1 MMKNLKTTLLLIFIM
16 LCVLNTI
23 AKEGMWL
30 PMFLQQL
37 NEAEMQSMGLELTA
51 EDIYSINNGSLKD
64 AIVHFGGGCTAEII
78 STEGLLLTN
87 HHCGYGQIQSHSSVD
102 NDYLTNGFWAKDHTQ
117 ELTNK
122 GLTATFIKYM
132 KEVTSEVLANETDE
146 MIENQRKEMIKSIG
160 DSLIAKEIEATH
172 YEAIIKPFF
181 KGNRYFMFVT
191 ETYKDVRLVGAP
203 PSSIGKFGSDT
214 DNWMWPRH
222 TGDFSIFRIY
232 ADKDNKPA
240 EYSEDNVPYQPN
252 RHLSISTQG
261 VKPGDFTMVYG
272 FPGRTDEY
280 LPAVAVKQITQ
291 VLNPAKISIRKT
303 ALDIMDKEMRASDDV
318 RIKYASKYARVANY
332 YKKWIGE
339 NTGIQ
344 KTRGIKRKEEFEAAF
359 MDALNSNE
367 VDSQYSGLL
376 NLYDSLYDQMESVAL
391 ARDYFIEIAYRGV
404 EIIKFA
410 NKASKF
416 IRTGN
421 IEDLEKFKKSIS
433 GHFKNYDANT
443 DALLFDALLDKYHTD
458 QADSEYL
465 PAYFNGKMYT
475 ASEVFSKSYFSNQ
488 ENLDDLFNSSLK
500 KIHKKLSKDPAFKVA
515 SALYGHYRNVIYDK
529 YWALEDELDAIDR
542 LYIKAMMEVL
552 PDYRNYYPDANS
564 TLRLTYGQVKGVSP
578 IDAVSYGHVTYLE
591 GMMEKYVP
599 GDYEFDLPQKLIEL
613 YESKD
618 FGTYADD
625 NGKLPVCFIATNH
638 TTGGNS
644 GSPALNAKGELVG
657 LNFDRAWE
665 GTMSDINYDASR
677 CRNIMVDARYILF
690 IIDKYADA
698 DYLLEE
704 MTIN

>member
-1 MMKNLKTTLLLIFIM
+1 MMKKLKITLLIN
-16 LCVLNTI
+16 VLLFCILNAV

-37 NEAEMQSMGLELTA
+37 NETEMQAMGLELTA

-78 STEGLLLTN
+78 SAEGLLLTN

-102 NDYLTNGFWAKDHTQ
+102 NDYLTNGFWAKDKNE

-132 KEVTSEVLANETDE
+132 KEVTAQVLANETDQ
-146 MIENQRKEMIKSIG
+146 MSENQRKEMIKTLG
-160 DSLIAKEIEATH
+160 DSLIASEIEGTH
-172 YEAIIKPFF
+172 YEASIKPFF

-232 ADKDNKPA
+232 SDKDNNPA

-318 RIKYASKYARVANY
+318 RIKYASKYASVANY

-359 MDALNSNE
+359 MNALNSEDVNPE
-367 VDSQYSGLL
+367 YSNLL
-376 NLYDSLYDQMESVAL
+376 VLYDSLYGQMESVAL
-391 ARDYFIEIAYRGV
+391 ARDYFIEIAYRGI

-416 IRTGN
+416 VRTGSL
-421 IEDLEKFKKSIS
+421 EDLEKFKKSIS

-443 DALLFDALLDKYHTD
+443 DALLFDALLQKYYTD
-458 QADSEYL
+458 QADSDYL
-465 PAYFNGKMYT
+465 PAYFNGKIYA
-475 ASEVFSKSYFSNQ
+475 ASEVFSKSYFANE
-488 ENLDDLFNSSLK
+488 ENLEDLFNSSLK
-500 KIHKKLSKDPAFKVA
+500 KIQKKLSKDPAFKVA
-515 SALYGHYRNVIYDK
+515 SALYRYYRDVIYGK
-529 YWALEDELDAIDR
+529 YWALEDELDALDR
-542 LYIKAMMEVL
+542 QYLKAMMEVL

-564 TLRLTYGQVKGVSP
+564 TLRLTYGQVQGVSP
-578 IDAVSYGHVTYLE
+578 LDAVSYKHATYLE

-599 GDYEFDLPQKLIEL
+599 GDYEFDLPQKLIDL

-644 GSPALNAKGELVG
+644 GSPALNAKGELIG

-698 DYLLEE
+698 DYLLDE
-704 MTIN
+704 MSIN